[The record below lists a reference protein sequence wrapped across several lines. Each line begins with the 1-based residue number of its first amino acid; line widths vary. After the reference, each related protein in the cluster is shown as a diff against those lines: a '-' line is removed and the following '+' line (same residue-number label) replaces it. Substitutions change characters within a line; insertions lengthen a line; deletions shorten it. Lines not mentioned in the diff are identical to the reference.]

1 MIPPGDPAATARAPL
16 HVSPRALQVGVI
28 PPAVARAVVQ
38 RAHYLHSF
46 PAGTRV
52 CLGVFAPTGLEGV
65 GVLGVGPRFAHRL
78 VQGATARDGLTLT
91 RLWLADALPPNSES
105 YVIGQMVRWLRQHTP
120 VKFLL
125 SYADPAAG
133 HVGTIYQATN
143 WLYTGL
149 SQAQPALDLGDGV
162 PRHTR
167 SVGSALGT
175 HSVRYLRAA
184 GLAVHRVP
192 AVGKHRYV
200 LFIDRRWRGRL
211 AVPTVPYP
219 KQEDRAHAGD

>member
-1 MIPPGDPAATARAPL
+1 MRARP
-16 HVSPRALQVGVI
+16 LQVMPV
-28 PPAVARAVVQ
+28 PSTVARILCE
-38 RAHYLHSF
+38 RGHYLHSF

-52 CLGVFAPTGLEGV
+52 CLGVFTATGLDGV
-65 GVLGVGPRFAHRL
+65 VVLGVGPRFAHRL
-78 VQGATARDGLTLT
+78 VTGATPGDGLTLT
-91 RLWLADALPPNSES
+91 RLWLADALPHNSES
-105 YVIGQMVRWLRQHTP
+105 YVIGQTVRWLRQHTP

-133 HVGTIYQATN
+133 HVGIIYQATN
-143 WLYTGL
+143 WLYTGI
-149 SQAQPALDLGDGV
+149 SQAQPTLDLGDGI

-184 GLAVHRVP
+184 GLTVHRVP

-200 LFIDRRWRGRL
+200 LFVDRRWRGRL
-211 AVPTVPYP
+211 ALPVEPYP
-219 KQEDRAHAGD
+219 KPPLQEVFPHAVD

>member
-1 MIPPGDPAATARAPL
+1 MTPGELIVRP
-16 HVSPRALQVGVI
+16 I
-28 PPAVARAVVQ
+28 PAVVASALVVQ
-38 RAHYLHSF
+38 GHYLHSF

-52 CLGVFAPTGLEGV
+52 SLGAFTAAGLEGV
-65 GVLGVGPRFAHRL
+65 VVLGVGPRFAHRL
-78 VQGATARDGLTLT
+78 VAGATPADGLTLT
-91 RLWLADALPPNSES
+91 RLWLADALPHNSES
-105 YVIGQMVRWLRQHTP
+105 YVIGQTVRWLRQHTP

-149 SQAQPALDLGDGV
+149 SQAQPALDLGDGIA
-162 PRHTR
+162 RHTR

-175 HSVRYLRAA
+175 HSLRYLRAA
-184 GLAVHRVP
+184 GLSPRRLP
-192 AVGKHRYV
+192 AAGKHRYV

-211 AVPTVPYP
+211 AVPTAPYP
-219 KQEDRAHAGD
+219 KQEGLAHAGD

>member
-1 MIPPGDPAATARAPL
+1 MGAPPLQIAPVAPAIARVL
-16 HVSPRALQVGVI
+16 CERS
-28 PPAVARAVVQ
+28 
-38 RAHYLHSF
+38 HYLHSF

-52 CLGVFAPTGLEGV
+52 SLGVFTGVGLEGV
-65 GVLGVGPRFAHRL
+65 VVLGVGPRFAHRL
-78 VQGATARDGLTLT
+78 VTGATPGDGLTLT
-91 RLWLADALPPNSES
+91 RLWLADALPKNSES
-105 YVIGQMVRWLRQHTP
+105 FVIGQTVRWLRQHTL

-143 WLYTGL
+143 WLYTGV
-149 SQAQPALDLGDGV
+149 SQAQATLDLGDGL

-192 AVGKHRYV
+192 AVGKHRYL
-200 LFIDRRWRGRL
+200 LFVDRRWRGRL
-211 AVPTVPYP
+211 AVPVLPYP
-219 KQEDRAHAGD
+219 KQEGLAHAGD